1 MTLILSEADV
11 EQCLTMDACL
21 ESLELTFR
29 DFGAGE
35 AVSRPRTHT
44 YSRIDEKTFYNF
56 KSMDGG
62 VPRYGV
68 HAIRLSSE
76 VVRETESFGRRREEK
91 LALARGGRYVGLVLL
106 FDMKTTEPLAI
117 IQDAGLQRLRVGATS
132 ALAAKFLSRQDSRTV
147 GLFGSGW
154 QADPQLQGLVR
165 VRNINRVKVYSPDS
179 EHRKDFARRMTE
191 NLGVEVVSVANA
203 REVVTDSDIV
213 ICATNSLDPVFDG
226 DWLESGQH
234 VNSLQAGE
242 LDRTTHDRADLIA
255 VRARGVSRTYIQEN
269 SPNLPGNLKKL
280 RKYNRGYED
289 KMVELGKVMA
299 GQEQGRMGDSQIT
312 LFGGG
317 GTGPSSG
324 LGIQFAAVGWVAYQE
339 AEKKGLG
346 HEIPTEW
353 LLEAHHP

>member
-1 MTLILSEADV
+1 MTLILSESDI
-11 EQCLTMDACL
+11 EQCLTMDGCL

-29 DFGAGE
+29 DFGMGE
-35 AVSRPRTHT
+35 VVSRPRTHA
-44 YSRIDEKTFYNF
+44 YSYVGEKTFYNF

-62 VPRYGV
+62 IPRYGI

-76 VVRETESFGRRREEK
+76 VIREREAFGHLREEK
-91 LALARGGRYVGLVLL
+91 LALARGERYVGLVVL

-132 ALAAKFLSRQDSRTV
+132 ALAAKFLSRHNSHVV

-165 VRNINRVKVYSPDS
+165 VRDIRQIKVYSPNSENRESFTKQMRDS
-179 EHRKDFARRMTE
+179 LNAEIISVKTSKD
-191 NLGVEVVSVANA
+191 VVKN
-203 REVVTDSDIV
+203 SDIV
-213 ICATNSLDPVFDG
+213 VCATNALEPVFDG
-226 DWLESGQH
+226 DWLERGQH
-234 VNSLQAGE
+234 INSLQAGE
-242 LDRTTHDRADLIA
+242 LDRITHDRADLIV

-269 SPNLPGNLKKL
+269 SPELPGNLKKL
-280 RKYNRGYED
+280 KKYNKGYEN
-289 KMVELGKVMA
+289 KIVELGKVIA
-299 GQEQGRMGDSQIT
+299 NQERGRIDDNEIT

-339 AEKKGLG
+339 AKKKGLG
-346 HEIPTEW
+346 QKIPTEW
-353 LLEAHHP
+353 LLEKHHP